1 MIVETTGGQVRGAS
15 GTFYGI
21 PYAEAGRFE
30 LPAPPK
36 PWTGVRDAFEPG
48 PAAPQPPSRLEH
60 ALGPTPLP
68 QSEDCLSLNVFTPSA
83 TGRRPVL
90 VWIHGGGFS
99 SGSGGQVWYT
109 GTRLA
114 READAVVVTLNYRLG
129 ALGFLAA
136 DGVAPNLGIAD
147 QLAALEWV
155 RDNIAAFGGDPAEV
169 TLGGQSAGAQSTL
182 ALWSAPRARGLV
194 KRIALQSAPLGM
206 RPSTWDD
213 ANQNAL
219 LLQEELGEDI
229 RTTTTGNLLEAQLRV
244 AAKTAKPGSLEPP
257 FQLVADGD
265 LVAEDLIEATP
276 HGEAL
281 ISWTRDELRA
291 FVPDAPQAA
300 VDAANSTFFAGD
312 IPRLAGK
319 LDAVTYRF
327 DWQAPGNKFGAC
339 HCVDL
344 PFLFGTHDVWDAP
357 MLEGAPK
364 GLEEES
370 GLREVWAAFLHGKR
384 PSLEWDGLR
393 PPKLP

>member
-1 MIVETTGGQVRGAS
+1 MMIVETTSGPVRGAA
-15 GTFYGI
+15 GNFHGI
-21 PYAEAGRFE
+21 PYAEAKRFE
-30 LPAPPK
+30 LPTPPR
-36 PWTGVRDAFEPG
+36 PWTGVRDALEPG
-48 PAAPQPPSRLEH
+48 PAAPQPPSRLER
-60 ALGPTPLP
+60 ALGPMPLP

-129 ALGFLAA
+129 ALGFLAM
-136 DGVAPNLGIAD
+136 DGVPPNLGIAD

-182 ALWSAPRARGLV
+182 TLWSAPRARGLV

-206 RPSTWDD
+206 RPSTWDE
-213 ANQNAL
+213 ASQNAL
-219 LLQEELGEDI
+219 LLQQEVDA
-229 RTTTTGNLLEAQLRV
+229 RTTTLEKLLEAQLRV

-257 FQLVADGD
+257 FRLVADGD
-265 LVAEDLIEATP
+265 LVAADLIEAAP
-276 HGEAL
+276 PGPAL

-291 FVPDAPQAA
+291 FVPDAPQHT
-300 VDAANSTFFAGD
+300 VDTATSTFFAGD
-312 IPRLAGK
+312 VPRLAEK
-319 LDAVTYRF
+319 LDAFVYRF
-327 DWQAPGNKFGAC
+327 DWQAPGNRFGAC
-339 HCVDL
+339 HCVDI

-364 GLEEES
+364 GLEEEA
-370 GLREVWAAFLHGKR
+370 GLRKVWAAFLHGKR
-384 PSLEWDGLR
+384 PSLEWDALR
-393 PPKLP
+393 PPELP